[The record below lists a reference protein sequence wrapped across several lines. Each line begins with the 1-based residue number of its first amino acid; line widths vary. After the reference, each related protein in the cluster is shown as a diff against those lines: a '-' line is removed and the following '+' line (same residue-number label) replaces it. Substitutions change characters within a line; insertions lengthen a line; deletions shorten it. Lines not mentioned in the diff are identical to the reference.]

1 MNKMKRNNADG
12 ICTITQIQKKER
24 RRRRLKKGTAFVLAL
39 AIAVVFPFT
48 GSNSQGSAYAKE
60 SSSSTSSTS
69 SLTEG
74 FSTRASEKDEVVYVM
89 LDASGNVQS
98 INVVNVFGG
107 SKITDYG
114 DYTAVKL
121 MTSNGQIENSNGI
134 VRVDAGDMD
143 DDELYY
149 QGTMENLSIPWNI
162 SIRTYMDGK
171 EYQPE
176 DIAGMSGKLSIHF
189 KVTKNEDYSGN
200 FFDSHALQVSFS
212 LDTEKCD
219 NIKAADATI
228 ARSGQNKQ
236 LSYIILPG
244 KGIDTYIT
252 ADVTDF
258 EMDAVT
264 INGIKLNLDI
274 DVDYTELDEKVDDAK
289 EGVKKLDDGAG
300 EALDAS
306 EEIYDATEELAD
318 KSDELLD
325 GVTELKDGSAE
336 LVDGLTEITD
346 NNEELRDGAYSAFEG
361 ICTAVET
368 ILNEKLEENDMSSVS
383 LTPENYERVLDD
395 LLEDL
400 DLDVIYD
407 KAYKTAYRKVS
418 QQVDEN
424 AEALYAKYAL
434 QIYTQQIAEAQQQ
447 AQQAA
452 IEAIVAQMT
461 DEQKAQIK
469 AGAIEQM
476 MNSSEVTKQINTALS
491 NASEASSQVEELKDQ
506 LDDFDEFYMGVL
518 DYTDAVT
525 DAKDG
530 SEELDENMQTLLD
543 NVIKL
548 KDSAIE
554 FRDKALEF
562 LDGMFDLKDG
572 TEEFLDKIS
581 DMKGEL
587 HDRVSEMIDEIK
599 GTGILKS
606 FVSKKNTSVDSVQF
620 VIKTQAIEIEEPE
633 VVETET
639 EPQGFLERLIALFK

>member
-1 MNKMKRNNADG
+1 MNKMKRKNADG

-24 RRRRLKKGTAFVLAL
+24 RRRRLKKGTAFVLAF

-48 GSNSQGSAYAKE
+48 GSNSQESAYAKE
-60 SSSSTSSTS
+60 SSSSTGSTS
-69 SLTEG
+69 SLTDG
-74 FSTRASEKDEVVYVM
+74 FSTRSSEKDEVIYVM

-121 MTSNGQIENSNGI
+121 MTSNGQIENSNGR

-143 DDELYY
+143 GDELYY

-176 DIAGMSGKLSIHF
+176 DIAGMSGKLSIQF

-289 EGVKKLDDGAG
+289 DGVEELDDGAG

-336 LVDGLTEITD
+336 LVNGLTEITD

-400 DLDVIYD
+400 DLNVIYD
-407 KAYKTAYRKVS
+407 V
-418 QQVDEN
+418 
-424 AEALYAKYAL
+424 
-434 QIYTQQIAEAQQQ
+434 
-447 AQQAA
+447 
-452 IEAIVAQMT
+452 
-461 DEQKAQIK
+461 
-469 AGAIEQM
+469 
-476 MNSSEVTKQINTALS
+476 
-491 NASEASSQVEELKDQ
+491 
-506 LDDFDEFYMGVL
+506 
-518 DYTDAVT
+518 
-525 DAKDG
+525 
-530 SEELDENMQTLLD
+530 
-543 NVIKL
+543 
-548 KDSAIE
+548 
-554 FRDKALEF
+554 
-562 LDGMFDLKDG
+562 
-572 TEEFLDKIS
+572 
-581 DMKGEL
+581 
-587 HDRVSEMIDEIK
+587 
-599 GTGILKS
+599 
-606 FVSKKNTSVDSVQF
+606 
-620 VIKTQAIEIEEPE
+620 
-633 VVETET
+633 
-639 EPQGFLERLIALFK
+639 